1 MFIFFIV
8 ILLNGIQEITILANV
23 FEESF
28 LRIKVSNLVGDSEF
42 SNQIKIQK
50 NIIVNSQ
57 TGMKCLLLSKPQCPI
72 KGPWA
77 YTVTQKIN
85 IFQNC
90 L

>member
-8 ILLNGIQEITILANV
+8 IQLNGIQEITILANV

-57 TGMKCLLLSKPQCPI
+57 TGIKCLLMNVI
-72 KGPWA
+72 K
-77 YTVTQKIN
+77 
-85 IFQNC
+85 
-90 L
+90 